1 MTEAEIKALV
11 LELICELAPEAEAAS
26 ASDRDDIRE
35 VFDLDS
41 VDFSNLIIA
50 IHKRTGINIPE
61 AHYNRLFTLGNAVAY
76 VREALA
82 QAAPGAG

>member
-11 LELICELAPEAEAAS
+11 LELICELAPEADTGS

-41 VDFSNLIIA
+41 MDFSNLVVA
-50 IHKRTGINIPE
+50 LHKRTGIDIPE
-61 AHYNRLFTLGNAVAY
+61 ADYNRLFTLGNAVAY
-76 VREALA
+76 LRHALE
-82 QAAPGAG
+82 QAAPGA